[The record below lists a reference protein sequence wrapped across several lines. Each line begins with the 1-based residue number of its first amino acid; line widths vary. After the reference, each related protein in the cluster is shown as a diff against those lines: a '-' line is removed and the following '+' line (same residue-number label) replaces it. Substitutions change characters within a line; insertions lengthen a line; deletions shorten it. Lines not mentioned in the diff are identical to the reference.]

1 MVIVHVV
8 QRIDGE
14 RVSDY
19 CKRVFEKV
27 SRERVTVTC
36 LIGEKL
42 FEVTPGMNLDY
53 LQGYFKGLQDGL
65 RPEFYL
71 EAD

>member
-1 MVIVHVV
+1 MGMVVV

-14 RVSDY
+14 RVEAY

-27 SRERVTVTC
+27 SRERVTITC
-36 LIGEKL
+36 FVGEKL
-42 FEVTPGMNLDY
+42 FEVTPDMNFDY
-53 LQGYFKGLQDGL
+53 LQGYFKGLQDGMG
-65 RPEFYL
+65 PAFYL

>member
-1 MVIVHVV
+1 MGMIVV
-8 QRIDGE
+8 QRTDGE
-14 RVSDY
+14 RVEDY

-36 LIGEKL
+36 FIGEKL
-42 FEVTPGMNLDY
+42 FEVTPSMNFDY
-53 LQGYFKGLQDGL
+53 VQGYFKGLQDGL
-65 RPEFYL
+65 RSEFYL

>member
-1 MVIVHVV
+1 MIIV
-8 QRIDGE
+8 QRTEGE
-14 RVSDY
+14 RTEDY
-19 CKRVFEKV
+19 CKRVFERV

-42 FEVTPGMNLDY
+42 FEVTPSMNLDY
-53 LQGYFKGLQDGL
+53 WQGYFKGLQDGL
-65 RPEFYL
+65 GPLFYL

>member
-1 MVIVHVV
+1 MGMIVV
-8 QRIDGE
+8 QRIEGE
-14 RVSDY
+14 RTEDY

-42 FEVTPGMNLDY
+42 FEVTPSMNSDY
-53 LQGYFKGLQDGL
+53 WQGYFKGLQDGL

>member
-1 MVIVHVV
+1 MGMVIV
-8 QRIDGE
+8 QRNDGE
-14 RVSDY
+14 RIEDY

-27 SRERVTVTC
+27 SRERVTITC

-42 FEVTPGMNLDY
+42 FEVTPGMNFDY
-53 LQGYFKGLQDGL
+53 WKGYFKGLQDGL
-65 RPEFYL
+65 GPSFYL